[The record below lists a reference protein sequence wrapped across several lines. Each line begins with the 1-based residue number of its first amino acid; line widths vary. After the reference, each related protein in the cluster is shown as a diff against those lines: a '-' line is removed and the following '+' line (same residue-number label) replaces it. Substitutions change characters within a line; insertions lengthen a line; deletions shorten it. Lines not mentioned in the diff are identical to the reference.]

1 MPTGANNLF
10 FSMQCI
16 DGCVFPFPVGSF
28 SVNRAI
34 NELKNLGYTGLVAC
48 GLEKEIV
55 PEQSG
60 FSIFKGRYIR
70 LPGIREIQKEIQ
82 IASREGSLCIVRA
95 GEGGVNRS
103 ILTSSGVHV
112 LSDLHNAPKNAFDRV
127 CAQYAADHGVAIDI
141 RITPLRELRGTP
153 RERVIREY
161 EEILLLQNRYEFPL
175 IISSGAMSPFDLRS
189 PRAIEALLIGIG
201 MEKDLIQDSF
211 TTIPRLLEGNKPV
224 QRIN

>member
-1 MPTGANNLF
+1 
-10 FSMQCI
+10 MQCI
-16 DGCVFPFPVGSF
+16 DGAVFPFPIGSF

-34 NELKNLGYTGLVAC
+34 YELKDLGYSGVVLC
-48 GLEKEIV
+48 GLAKEII

-60 FSIFKGRYIR
+60 FSVFTGRYIR
-70 LPGIREIQKEIQ
+70 APGIREIQKEVQ

-127 CAQYAADHGVAIDI
+127 CAQYAADHNVAIDI
-141 RITPLRELRGTP
+141 RISPLRELRGTP

-161 EEILLLQNRYEFPL
+161 EEILLLQSRYGFPL
-175 IISSGAMSPFDLRS
+175 IISSGAMSPVNLRS
-189 PRAIEALLIGIG
+189 PRATEALLTGIG
-201 MEKDLIQDSF
+201 MDKKLIQEAF
-211 TTIPRLLEGNKPV
+211 ATIPRLFEGNKPV
-224 QRIN
+224 RSVR